1 MNFLGLV
8 LLGMLGTPEGGCIS
22 HLPDLRKLEKISPDR
37 LLSVPLLHF
46 GNEREEEKSREGWR
60 KRGRDKE
67 RKNER
72 ERERKTPRE

>member
-46 GNEREEEKSREGWR
+46 GNEREEEQSTCPRKKEKEGKKKPV
-60 KRGRDKE
+60 KRVMA
-67 RKNER
+67 
-72 ERERKTPRE
+72 T

>member
-46 GNEREEEKSREGWR
+46 GNEREEEKSTCPR
-60 KRGRDKE
+60 KKKKKE
-67 RKNER
+67 KRN
-72 ERERKTPRE
+72 PLNV